1 VTVGGAL
8 ILYAMVVGFA
18 GPAVFRRAGWPLRA
32 PRLGAAA
39 VLAAAWSVPV
49 ALVLAG
55 VTIALPASAL
65 STDLGQL
72 IGACLV
78 RLRAAYGTP
87 GGAGMVTAGQVL
99 SAATT
104 TRIAWAAGRLAHR
117 RRTER
122 RRHRLLLRLA
132 GHARPD
138 LPAVVLDYPGA
149 AAYSVAGRHS
159 TVVVTS
165 GAIDLLTK
173 PQLGA
178 VLAHENAHLL
188 ARHHRWHAAAALAA
202 AALPIVPL
210 LRETPARVGRLLE
223 MDADELAADHHEP
236 HVLASAL
243 VAVASPGGPATGS
256 APNRAASTLTLTP
269 AGADTAARIHRLLR
283 PPDQLPRRR
292 QTITRAAVVAL
303 TVTPLVLAM
312 APALL
317 ALH

>member
-1 VTVGGAL
+1 MTVGGTL

-18 GPAVFRRAGWPLRA
+18 GPAGFRRAVWPLRA

-49 ALVLAG
+49 ALILAG

-72 IGACLV
+72 IGACLA

-87 GGAGMVTAGQVL
+87 GAAGVITAGQVL
-99 SAATT
+99 SVATAA
-104 TRIAWAAGRLAHR
+104 RIAWAAGRVAR
-117 RRTER
+117 RRR
-122 RRHRLLLRLA
+122 RQGRRHQLLVRLV
-132 GHARPD
+132 GHRRPD
-138 LPAVVLDYPGA
+138 LPAMVLDCPGA
-149 AAYSVAGRHS
+149 VAYSIAGRHPA
-159 TVVVTS
+159 VVVSS
-165 GAIDLLTK
+165 GAIDLLTE

-188 ARHHRWHAAAALAA
+188 ARHHRWQVTAALAA
-202 AALPIVPL
+202 AAMPIVPM
-210 LRETPARVGRLLE
+210 LREAPARVGRLLE

-236 HVLASAL
+236 RVLASAL
-243 VAVASPGGPATGS
+243 VAVTSAGGSTAGGAPIRPAAT
-256 APNRAASTLTLTP
+256 PTST
-269 AGADTAARIHRLLR
+269 GADAAARIHRLLC

-292 QTITRAAVVAL
+292 RTLMRAAVVAV
-303 TVTPLVLAM
+303 TVAPLALAT
-312 APALL
+312 APALV